1 MKIKMASSLVS
12 DIRMVLDR
20 EAFNSLLGSCW
31 LVVTEELHNETD
43 QVSQSEHRSSR
54 FMMIFRTRI
63 FPDAQD
69 VLCRVVRS
77 NFTLFT

>member
-1 MKIKMASSLVS
+1 MKIKMASCLVS
-12 DIRMVLDR
+12 DIRMASEREELDS
-20 EAFNSLLGSCW
+20 FLGSCW
-31 LVVTEELHNETD
+31 LPVTDPLC
-43 QVSQSEHRSSR
+43 QSEHRSSR

-69 VLCRVVRS
+69 VFCRVARS